1 MLYKQISQ
9 NKRNTVIIMVLF
21 GILMLAISA
30 LFANFLTIWAGVIF
44 FMIAIGYVLYTYFDA
59 TEHLMKVTGGV
70 QLDKESAP
78 EIYEMVEEL
87 CLAAGMPMPKLYVVP
102 DSDPNAFATGRNPEH
117 ASLALTQGLLEIMI
131 TSKSKGIIALI
142 IKLFCCLLGFIG
154 LIIIVFGIPISKL
167 LFLLVS
173 RQREYLADVGSVD
186 LTREPSGI
194 ISALQKLEDLEN
206 QDMLQSPDKNN
217 LMLNSLSFNL
227 PHFHSWWLRLMSD
240 HPPLDKRIERL
251 KNSDKV

>member
-44 FMIAIGYVLYTYFDA
+44 FIIAIGYVLYTYFDA

-117 ASLALTQGLLEIMI
+117 ASLALTQGLLEIMNKQEVQGVI
-131 TSKSKGIIALI
+131 GHELSRIRNYDTRVTVIATC
-142 IKLFCCLLGFIG
+142 LFRWFVAQL
-154 LIIIVFGIPISKL
+154 
-167 LFLLVS
+167 
-173 RQREYLADVGSVD
+173 R
-186 LTREPSGI
+186 
-194 ISALQKLEDLEN
+194 SALFFCSFCDL
-206 QDMLQSPDKNN
+206 
-217 LMLNSLSFNL
+217 
-227 PHFHSWWLRLMSD
+227 WLRTATRFLPKATQSRD
-240 HPPLDKRIERL
+240 SYAVLCR
-251 KNSDKV
+251 